1 MYNFRLQ
8 NLKFKHKID
17 GIANN
22 FFYLLEIFASK
33 EDIKRKCNPIMDLL
47 NFTFNKKIVSEVVT
61 LAYNQICGQTLSLKK
76 KKKPSLY
83 GTIYPRI
90 RHLL

>member
-1 MYNFRLQ
+1 
-8 NLKFKHKID
+8 
-17 GIANN
+17 
-22 FFYLLEIFASK
+22 
-33 EDIKRKCNPIMDLL
+33 MDLL

-61 LAYNQICGQTLSLKK
+61 LAYNQICGQTLSIKK

-90 RHLL
+90 RHLLWLCLYM